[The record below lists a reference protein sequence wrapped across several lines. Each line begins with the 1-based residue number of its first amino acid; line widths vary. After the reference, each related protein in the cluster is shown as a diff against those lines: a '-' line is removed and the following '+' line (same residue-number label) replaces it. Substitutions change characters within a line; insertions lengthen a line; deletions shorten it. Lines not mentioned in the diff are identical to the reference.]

1 MTKLDPA
8 ALAEWD
14 DEQGASPDE
23 IRPGVQPVDAHMI
36 AAFVVDAEELPWE
49 SARPF
54 GEWLDGVWNDY
65 TDPDDPTQTNGD
77 VISGA
82 LAYWRGQ

>member
-14 DEQGASPDE
+14 EEVGADPQDV
-23 IRPGVQPVDAHMI
+23 RDGVQPVDADMI
-36 AAFVVDAEELPWE
+36 AAFVVEAGELPWD

-54 GEWLDGVWNDY
+54 GDWLDSVWNDY
-65 TDPDDPTQTNGD
+65 TEPDNPALTNGA
-77 VISGA
+77 VIEGA